1 MEKFL
6 YKIVIE
12 VIKVL
17 PMILSLNQVVIY
29 VFNYFGYYVPGLS
42 FLSGVSLL
50 TILFL
55 YLVSYVFKFC
65 AYHRMFLHYLVTT
78 NVISVYDYTVGINL
92 SNTNM
97 CLLGLILSGIFLFII
112 LYLHVKGNKKSAT

>member
-17 PMILSLNQVVIY
+17 PMILSLNQVIIY
-29 VFNYFGYYVPGLS
+29 AFNYCGYYVPGLS
-42 FLSGVSLL
+42 FLGGVSLL

-65 AYHRMFLHYLVTT
+65 AYHRVFLHYLVTT

-92 SNTNM
+92 SNINM

>member
-17 PMILSLNQVVIY
+17 PMILSLNQVIIY
-29 VFNYFGYYVPGLS
+29 AFNYCGYYVPGLS
-42 FLSGVSLL
+42 FLGGVSLL

-65 AYHRMFLHYLVTT
+65 AYHRMFLHYLVLT
-78 NVISVYDYTVGINL
+78 NVISVYDYAVCINL

-112 LYLHVKGNKKSAT
+112 LYLHVKGNKKSTT

>member
-17 PMILSLNQVVIY
+17 PMILSLNQVIIY
-29 VFNYFGYYVPGLS
+29 AFNYCGYYVPGLS
-42 FLSGVSLL
+42 FLGGVSLL

-78 NVISVYDYTVGINL
+78 NVISVYDYAVGINL
-92 SNTNM
+92 LNTNM
-97 CLLGLILSGIFLFII
+97 CLMGLILSGIFLFII

>member
-17 PMILSLNQVVIY
+17 PMILSLNQVIIY
-29 VFNYFGYYVPGLS
+29 AFNYCGYYVPGLS
-42 FLSGVSLL
+42 FLGGVSLL

-65 AYHRMFLHYLVTT
+65 AYHRMFLHYLVLT
-78 NVISVYDYTVGINL
+78 NVISVYDYAIGINL

-112 LYLHVKGNKKSAT
+112 LYLHVKGNKKSTT

>member
-17 PMILSLNQVVIY
+17 PMILSLNQVIIY
-29 VFNYFGYYVPGLS
+29 TFNYCGYYVPGLS
-42 FLSGVSLL
+42 FLGGISLL

-92 SNTNM
+92 SNINM

>member
-17 PMILSLNQVVIY
+17 PMILSLNQVIIY
-29 VFNYFGYYVPGLS
+29 AFNYFGYYVPGLS
-42 FLSGVSLL
+42 FLGGVSLL

-97 CLLGLILSGIFLFII
+97 CLIGLILSGIFLFII